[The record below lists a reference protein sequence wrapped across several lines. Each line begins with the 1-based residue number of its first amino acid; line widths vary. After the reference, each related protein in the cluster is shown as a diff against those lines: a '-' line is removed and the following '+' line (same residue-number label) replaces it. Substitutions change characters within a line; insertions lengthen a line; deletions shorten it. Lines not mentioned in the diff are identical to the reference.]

1 MMKTSEPRT
10 FSWIST
16 KISMSAKRRTLDLVS
31 DNGSAS
37 AISCASAG
45 LELPA
50 TSLIDPFLADI
61 DASPGALV
69 DRTFS
74 IPDTHKLARFDCAS
88 VISSRRRSGKKGPS
102 VFLRKIRIGSAIFL
116 FSAGAVAE
124 RGAAEGVR
132 RRAGIG
138 NRRPLAARRRR
149 GGGLSGRRSVD
160 HAGKP
165 RQAGLGD
172 APEHHIVGGGPSVAA
187 GLSGGFL
194 AGQPQRALL
203 VAVVDVPY

>member
-88 VISSRRRSGKKGPS
+88 VISSRRRSGNPGPS

-124 RGAAEGVR
+124 HGGAGVLRG
-132 RRAGIG
+132 RAGTG
-138 NRRPLAARRRR
+138 DRGPLAARWRRR
-149 GGGLSGRRSVD
+149 GRRIGCRSVD

-165 RQAGLGD
+165 
-172 APEHHIVGGGPSVAA
+172 
-187 GLSGGFL
+187 
-194 AGQPQRALL
+194 GQ
-203 VAVVDVPY
+203 